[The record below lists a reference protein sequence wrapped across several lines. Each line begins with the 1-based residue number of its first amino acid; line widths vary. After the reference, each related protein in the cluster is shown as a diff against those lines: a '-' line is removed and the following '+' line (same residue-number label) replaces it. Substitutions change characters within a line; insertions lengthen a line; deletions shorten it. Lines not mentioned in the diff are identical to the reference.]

1 MPQSAA
7 TLRSD
12 VLMRQAAPA
21 PVLWG
26 GSGSA
31 SPVVELFG
39 IPCSNQTLA
48 GAAADLATA
57 AAACRPLRVV
67 FLNAHV
73 VNCCIRDPA
82 FHRTV
87 ASADRI
93 HADGSG
99 MAIAARLVGERFID
113 NVNGT
118 DLFPQ
123 LCKEAVARGT
133 TIFLLGGKPGIA
145 DAAATMISAN
155 GLGAAIAGTHHG
167 YFAHGSAEEE
177 AVIRTVNASGAGILL
192 VGMGVPQQDQWIARN
207 RERLTPSVL
216 VGVGGLFDYFSG
228 RIPRAPHALRS
239 VGLEWAW
246 RLAQEPGRMWRR
258 YLIGNVTFLRAAI
271 AAAVAHRNEA
281 RRGSPLPQRAG
292 DQRGTTVRAAEV
304 VKAPERLSR
313 RVAIDTVRTIEAA
326 AVGGAFVGSGIVA
339 GGDLFAG
346 GANTIALSGLAALA
360 AWTTTALLK
369 RGGQYDPRT
378 LSALPIN
385 MPATAAA
392 ASCSALLVLAMLGAF
407 GLLDADA
414 LRWLAASLPTS
425 VVAVLAARSVARVV
439 LDRFARQGRFDTPI
453 AIIGVSEAA
462 NQLAE
467 FLRERP
473 HGMKLVGVF
482 DDRPIERT
490 GAFEHVDR
498 SGTSAD
504 LVALCRTGAVD
515 RVIIAVPPMAE
526 RRIAELTVDLERLPL
541 TLDVCT
547 HLSADVITSVSPRG
561 LERLGPVGLVSIKRT
576 PLADW
581 GCVLKSSLDYAIAVA
596 LVPFLLPV
604 FGLVAIA
611 IKLDS
616 KGPVFFR
623 QTRKGY
629 NQRPFKIW
637 KFRTM
642 TVLEDGAA
650 IRQAT
655 KGDARVTRVGAF
667 LRRTSLDELPQ
678 IINVLRGEMSV
689 VGPRPHA
696 LSHDNKWEEEHFRYV
711 GRQQVKPGITGW
723 AQVHGYRGE
732 LDGPD
737 KLKMRIDYDIE
748 YVRTWSIWLDLKIL
762 ALTPFR
768 GFVNKNAY

>member
-1 MPQSAA
+1 
-7 TLRSD
+7 
-12 VLMRQAAPA
+12 MRQAT
-21 PVLWG
+21 PVSALWG
-26 GSGSA
+26 SGGSTPA
-31 SPVVELFG
+31 IIELFG
-39 IPCSNQTLA
+39 IPCANQTLA
-48 GAAADLATA
+48 GAATDLATA
-57 AAACRPLRVV
+57 AAAGRPLRVL

-73 VNCCIRDPA
+73 VNCCNRDQA
-82 FHRTV
+82 YRRTV

-93 HADGSG
+93 YADGSG
-99 MAIAARLVGERFID
+99 MAIAARLVGQRFVD

-145 DAAATMISAN
+145 DAAAATISAH

-192 VGMGVPQQDQWIARN
+192 VGMGVPQQDQWIERN
-207 RERLTPSVL
+207 RHRLTPAVL
-216 VGVGGLFDYFSG
+216 IGVGGLFDYFSG

-258 YLIGNVTFLRAAI
+258 YLIGNVTFLAAAI
-271 AAAVAHRNEA
+271 AAARA
-281 RRGSPLPQRAG
+281 RRNADRDGTSEPRRAG
-292 DQRGTTVRAAEV
+292 DQDQTIIKAV
-304 VKAPERLSR
+304 VPPERLSR
-313 RVAIDTVRTIEAA
+313 RVAIDMVRILEATA
-326 AVGGAFVGSGIVA
+326 IGGAFVANGVMA
-339 GGDLFAG
+339 GGELFAG
-346 GANTIALSGLAALA
+346 GANPIALSGLAALA
-360 AWTTTALLK
+360 AWTATALLK
-369 RGGQYDPRT
+369 RGGLYDPRT
-378 LSALPIN
+378 LSPLPISI
-385 MPATAAA
+385 PATVAAVGV
-392 ASCSALLVLAMLGAF
+392 SGLIVLVMLAAF
-407 GLLDADA
+407 GFFDVDA
-414 LRWLAASLPTS
+414 LRWLALS
-425 VVAVLAARSVARVV
+425 VVTSAASALAMRGLARVV
-439 LDRFARQGRFDTPI
+439 LEHFARSGRFATPI

-467 FLRERP
+467 FLRDRP
-473 HGMKLVGVF
+473 HGMTLAGIF
-482 DDRPIERT
+482 DDRPVERT
-490 GAFEHVDR
+490 GAFEHANR
-498 SGTSAD
+498 SGTTAD

-515 RVIIAVPPMAE
+515 RVIIAMPPTAQK
-526 RRIAELTVDLERLPL
+526 RIAELTVDLERLPL

-547 HLSADVITSVSPRG
+547 HLSADVVASVSPRG
-561 LERLGPVGLVSIKRT
+561 LERLGPVGLVSIKKT

-581 GCVLKSSLDYAIAVA
+581 GCVLKSALDYAIALA
-596 LVPFLLPV
+596 LLPVLLPV
-604 FGLVAIA
+604 FGLVAVA

-642 TVLEDGAA
+642 TVLEDGAR

-655 KGDARVTRVGAF
+655 KGDARVTRVGAV

-678 IINVLRGEMSV
+678 IINVLRGEMSI

-696 LSHDNKWEEEHFRYV
+696 LAHDNQWEEEHFRYV

-723 AQVHGYRGE
+723 AQVHGFRGE
-732 LDGPD
+732 LDAPE
-737 KLKMRIDYDIE
+737 KLKMRIDYDVE

-762 ALTPFR
+762 ALTPLR